1 MLSYSA
7 HSRSQGKRLTETSR
21 VQEFWFWLIRTEI
34 KFRKSGSGSDFLKPS
49 SGRPL
54 YMPGQGS
61 DLLCLGQRVITGK
74 IRILIID

>member
-7 HSRSQGKRLTETSR
+7 HVHSQGILVPVDKKPER
-21 VQEFWFWLIRTEI
+21 VFKNPVIRTEI
-34 KFRKSGSGSDFLKPS
+34 KLRISGSGFLKPC